1 MDSGLRRGP
10 LEEESARLLLLQ
22 LRKHL
27 LLLPHRLLLLLLLRN
42 RHPRVSRTGLD
53 AAWDGFSWSSNSDN
67 CAAAA

>member
-1 MDSGLRRGP
+1 MDSRLRRGP

-27 LLLPHRLLLLLLLRN
+27 LLLPHRLLLLLLRN
-42 RHPRVSRTGLD
+42 RQPRVSRTGLD
-53 AAWDGFSWSSNSDN
+53 AAWDGLSWSSNSDN